1 MQFPE
6 PFTSNIR
13 HSFGETGKKFLTDL
27 PALIEEAS
35 QLWELTEVQPVPN
48 LSYNF
53 VAFAKRG
60 HEKVILKIGVPN
72 RELVSEMEALQ
83 LFNGD
88 GACQILDY
96 DEEKGFLLIEQ
107 LQPGRMLAELED
119 DDERT
124 HIAIQVMKKIW
135 RPAPDAGKF
144 IRLKDWFAELQ
155 NIRPS
160 FDGTTGPYPNGL
172 LERVESFLPELFTD
186 EHHLIH
192 GDFHHFNVLS
202 SERGWLAIDPKGVIG
217 PTGYE
222 IGPLM
227 LNPWDNSMGSAQPA
241 LSLIERF
248 EVRAKRR
255 VDLLSEGL
263 GWEREKII
271 QWSTAHAVLS
281 SWWDYPAG
289 DWRYS
294 LRCARIFSELK

>member
-6 PFTSNIR
+6 PFISNIK
-13 HSFGETGKKFLTDL
+13 HSFGEAGETFLASL

-35 QLWELTEVQPVPN
+35 QRWQLTEVQPVSN

-53 VAFAKRG
+53 VAFATRG
-60 HEKVILKIGVPN
+60 RDKVILKIGVPN
-72 RELVSEMEALQ
+72 RELVSEMEALK
-83 LFNGD
+83 LFNGE
-88 GACQILDY
+88 GACQIIDC

-107 LQPGRMLAELED
+107 LQPGKMLSELEN

-124 HIAIQVMKKIW
+124 RIALQVMKKIW
-135 RPAPDAGKF
+135 RPAPEMGKF
-144 IRLKDWFAELQ
+144 IRLKDWFAELE
-155 NIRPS
+155 NIRPT
-160 FDGTTGPYPNGL
+160 FNGMTGPYPKEL
-172 LERVESFLPELFTD
+172 VEQVESSLPELFAD

-217 PTGYE
+217 PCGYE

-227 LNPWDNSMGSAQPA
+227 INPWDNSMGSAQ
-241 LSLIERF
+241 F

-255 VDLLSEGL
+255 VSLLREGL

-271 QWSTAHAVLS
+271 QWSTAHALLS
-281 SWWDYPAG
+281 SWWDYPNG
-289 DWRYS
+289 DWTYS
-294 LRCARIFSELK
+294 LRCVNIFSGLK